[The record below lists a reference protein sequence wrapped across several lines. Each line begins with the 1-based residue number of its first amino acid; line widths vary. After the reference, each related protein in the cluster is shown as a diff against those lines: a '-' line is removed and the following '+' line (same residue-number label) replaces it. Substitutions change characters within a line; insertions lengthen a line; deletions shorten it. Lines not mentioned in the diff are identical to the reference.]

1 MGISTWIRQLFPSL
15 FPAFPSSW
23 KFGMAVDLG
32 MGAASLPRVVAGGEE
47 EPSQGNSQVLR
58 DSGRRLKNG
67 LGEAWDWWEGIF
79 FWDWGEVGSEVP
91 KLPAGIVGIA
101 SIWCSRDAIFHPVF
115 PRFSPPGTP
124 LQLHLLFP
132 RLFQFLFHL
141 HIHEKIKFCQIIRG
155 FLASEGALEWRGGL
169 QANPAPFH
177 PSLELPG
184 FFWDTGILL
193 EKPAWRGGIFPGFN
207 RAGWE

>member
-1 MGISTWIRQLFPSL
+1 
-15 FPAFPSSW
+15 
-23 KFGMAVDLG
+23 

-101 SIWCSRDAIFHPVF
+101 SVWCSRDAIFHPVF

-184 FFWDTGILL
+184 FFGILEFSWKSRL
-193 EKPAWRGGIFPGFN
+193 GGVGFSMGSTGLDGNNREWGRSPVVAPGIRAAPAWDF
-207 RAGWE
+207 